1 MQASRF
7 RSVLILLLAL
17 LFCSDASQAA
27 RRFPNILVIAVDTLR
42 SDRLSAYGYE
52 RQTSPN
58 IDELMAGGARYTQM
72 RVVEPLTAPSMVSIF
87 TSLHPQEHGATR
99 NGLSMRPGLPSLGKV
114 LGRRGYA
121 TAAFVGN
128 WTLRRQMSGLEE
140 HFEHYGEVFT
150 RKRWFGLFNGEA
162 TAKDLTTE
170 TLDWIVTQREK
181 QPATPFFAWAHYAE
195 PHAPYR
201 LHAEHLE
208 QLGLPGAGELGRSGR
223 YDTEVA
229 FVDAAIGTLLEGVR
243 KQVPDEE
250 LLVLFVSDHGES
262 LGEHGYWGHGRHLY
276 EATLHIPFSATWPGR
291 ITAAQQVDALAS
303 SLDLAPTVL
312 GLIGLPIPETFQGH
326 DWSATLR
333 GEIPHAPAPTQT
345 FHQAHKGAT
354 RGGGDDSR
362 RKGLLEVAVVAPG
375 HKEITSVRGG
385 QNRRLAFAL
394 SEDPLELN
402 STVAKDSALSE
413 QLVAWLEQVRAG
425 LLASDELPGAD
436 LDAEAI
442 ERLKA
447 LGYLDH

>member
-1 MQASRF
+1 M
-7 RSVLILLLAL
+7 LCGDAL
-17 LFCSDASQAA
+17 DAA

-52 RQTSPN
+52 RETSPN
-58 IDELMAGGARYTQM
+58 IDALMASGARYTEM
-72 RVVEPLTAPSMVSIF
+72 RVVEPLTAPSMVSFF
-87 TSLHPQEHGATR
+87 TSLHPHEHGATR
-99 NGLSMRPGLPSLGKV
+99 NGLSMRSGLPSLGKV
-114 LGRRGYA
+114 LSRRGYE

-128 WTLRRQMSGLEE
+128 WTLRRNMSGLEE
-140 HFEHYGEVFT
+140 HFEHYQEVFN
-150 RKRWFGLFNGEA
+150 RKRYFGLFNAEA
-162 TAKDLTTE
+162 TADDLTAG
-170 TLDWIVTQREK
+170 TLDWISEQRER
-181 QPATPFFAWAHYAE
+181 QPATPIFAWAHYAE

-208 QLGLPGAGELGRSGR
+208 QLGLKGVGEVGRSGR

-229 FVDAAIGTLLEGVR
+229 FVDAAIGDLLEGVR
-243 KQVPDEE
+243 EQIQDEE

-276 EATLHIPFSATWPGR
+276 EVTLHIPFSATWPGR
-291 ITAAQQVDALAS
+291 IKAELQVDDLAS

-333 GEIPHAPAPTQT
+333 GEQPETSGPTQT

-354 RGGGDDSR
+354 RGGDDSR
-362 RKGLLEVAVVAPG
+362 RKGLLEAAIVALG

-385 QNRRLAFAL
+385 NNQRLAFSLPDDPGELASTVPKDSPL
-394 SEDPLELN
+394 SEDL
-402 STVAKDSALSE
+402 T
-413 QLVAWLEQVRAG
+413 AWLELVRAG

-436 LDAEAI
+436 LDPEAI